1 MENNNINTNI
11 AQIIFPKD
19 MEIRKIKKK
28 KKKTSSEKKKVL
40 NELKETLKEFD
51 TALSVAASKKI
62 NIPAEI
68 GILPNNITQINSI
81 KELKELTATLKA
93 RIQIINQL
101 VAQGASK
108 ERETGLFNEGMG
120 SGQRLPI
127 TSGVFPQQQPQIL
140 PNQPILPNQI
150 QPIPSEG
157 NPSQIPDTD
166 AEESLDKLRE
176 ELLNKLNPEDKAK
189 AEAQLEEERIQ
200 AQKDFDEEREGDIR
214 IPADN
219 SQEPPELETDLGF
232 DIGGGKRIDLKSP
245 KGWTTIYGN
254 YRKYVEK
261 LTAKL
266 IKIDDGIFEI
276 TPLELKQLNESRNDI
291 LDQHDSLLKTL
302 NQSELQYIDSD
313 PNLKQLDTNMITN
326 LTLDPISLI
335 KEIAKEQKVEIKEI
349 TSGETSSEIKLK
361 EKRTE
366 KVKKLLT
373 KIEVEENSYALIIK
387 SANEAKLANNK
398 DELKQLAKEVQDDNN
413 AITVLRDA
421 LTGIE
426 QVSMEEEYQSFKAQA
441 AMLERNLVRM
451 QNEDIQLG
459 TLGNPLSLVSSKP
472 ADADIP
478 LKKPARPK
486 RPGEES
492 DEEEGAI
499 SPVDQQ
505 RINILIAY
513 YKNVGKNWSTQE
525 KNAYLQLFNEIEL
538 AKIKK
543 KNRVEKLKTI
553 KRMIQQKF
561 PSIPDSEFIITASF

>member
-1 MENNNINTNI
+1 MENNNINTNV

-19 MEIRKIKKK
+19 MELRKIKKK
-28 KKKTSSEKKKVL
+28 KKKSSSEKKKVL
-40 NELKETLKEFD
+40 NELKETLKEYD
-51 TALSVAASKKI
+51 TALSVAGSKKI

-68 GILPNNITQINSI
+68 GILPNNINEINSI
-81 KELKELTATLKA
+81 KELKQLIATLKS

-101 VAQGASK
+101 IAQGVSK
-108 ERETGLFNEGMG
+108 ERETGLFNEGTG
-120 SGQRLPI
+120 SQRLPI
-127 TSGVFPQQQPQIL
+127 TSGQFAPQQPQIL

-157 NPSQIPDTD
+157 NPTQIEDND
-166 AEESLDKLRE
+166 AEKTLE
-176 ELLNKLNPEDKAK
+176 ELRQEILNKLNPEDKAK
-189 AEAQLEEERIQ
+189 AEAQLEEERQ
-200 AQKDFDEEREGDIR
+200 AQKDSNEEQQGDIS

-245 KGWTTIYGN
+245 RGWTTIYGN

-373 KIEVEENSYALIIK
+373 KIEVEENSYVLIIK
-387 SANEAKLANNK
+387 NANEAKRANNK

-413 AITVLRDA
+413 AITVLRDL

-426 QVSMEEEYQSFKAQA
+426 QVSMEVEYQSFKSQA
-441 AMLERNLVRM
+441 ALLERNLVRM
-451 QNEDIQLG
+451 QNEDIQLDAD
-459 TLGNPLSLVSSKP
+459 GNVLSLVLPKP
-472 ADADIP
+472 VDADIP
-478 LKKPARPK
+478 LKKPDRPK
-486 RPGEES
+486 RPDKEQE
-492 DEEEGAI
+492 AI

-538 AKIKK
+538 ANINKK
-543 KNRVEKLKTI
+543 KGRAKKLPVI

-561 PSIPDSEFIITASF
+561 SSIPDSEFIITANF

>member
-1 MENNNINTNI
+1 MENNNINTNV

-28 KKKTSSEKKKVL
+28 KKKSSSEKKKVL
-40 NELKETLKEFD
+40 NELKETLKEYD
-51 TALSVAASKKI
+51 TSLSVAASKKI

-101 VAQGASK
+101 VATGNSK
-108 ERETGLFNEGMG
+108 ERETGLFNEGTG
-120 SGQRLPI
+120 GQRLPI

-150 QPIPSEG
+150 QPIPSAG
-157 NPSQIPDTD
+157 NPTQIPDSD

-176 ELLNKLNPEDKAK
+176 ELLNKLSPEDKAK

-214 IPADN
+214 IPADD
-219 SQEPPELETDLGF
+219 SQEAPELETDLGF

-245 KGWTTIYGN
+245 KGWTIIYGN

-266 IKIDDGIFEI
+266 IKIDDGVFEI
-276 TPLELKQLNESRNDI
+276 TPLELSQLNESRNDI
-291 LDQHDSLLKTL
+291 LNQHDALLKTL

-335 KEIAKEQKVEIKEI
+335 KEIGKAQKVEIKEI
-349 TSGETSSEIKLK
+349 TSGETSSETKLK

-373 KIEVEENSYALIIK
+373 KIEVEINSYDLIIK
-387 SANEAKLANNK
+387 SANEAKQTNNK

-426 QVSMEEEYQSFKAQA
+426 QVSMEAEYQSFKSQA
-441 AMLERNLVRM
+441 AELERNLVRM
-451 QNEDIQLG
+451 QNENILLD
-459 TLGNPLSLVSSKP
+459 TDGNVELLAGPISI
-472 ADADIP
+472 DADIP
-478 LKKPARPK
+478 KPKP
-486 RPGEES
+486 
-492 DEEEGAI
+492 DAI
-499 SPVDQQ
+499 SPEDQQ
-505 RINILIAY
+505 RVNILIAY
-513 YKNVGKNWSTQE
+513 YKNVNKKWVTQE
-525 KNAYLQLFNEIEL
+525 RNAYRQLFNEIEL
-538 AKIKK
+538 AKIQNKK
-543 KNRVEKLKTI
+543 GRAKKLPVI
-553 KRMIQQKF
+553 KKMIQEKF
-561 PSIPDSEFIITASF
+561 PSIPDSDFISTSSF

>member
-1 MENNNINTNI
+1 MENTNINTNV

-19 MEIRKIKKK
+19 VEIRKIKKK
-28 KKKTSSEKKKVL
+28 KPKTSSEKKKVL
-40 NELKETLKEFD
+40 NELKETLKEYD

-62 NIPAEI
+62 SIPAEI
-68 GILPNNITQINSI
+68 GILPNNISEINSI

-108 ERETGLFNEGMG
+108 ERGTGLFNEGTG
-120 SGQRLPI
+120 GQRLPS
-127 TSGVFPQQQPQIL
+127 TSGVFAPQQPQIL
-140 PNQPILPNQI
+140 PNQPIFPNQI
-150 QPIPSEG
+150 QPVPSEG
-157 NPSQIPDTD
+157 NPTQIPDTD

-214 IPADN
+214 IPADD
-219 SQEPPELETDLGF
+219 SQESPELETDLGF

-276 TPLELKQLNESRNDI
+276 TPLELTQLNESRNDI
-291 LDQHDSLLKTL
+291 LDQHDALLKTL

-326 LTLDPISLI
+326 LTLDPISLV

-387 SANEAKLANNK
+387 NANEAKRANNK
-398 DELKQLAKEVQDDNN
+398 AELKQLAKEVQDDNN

-421 LTGIE
+421 LTGTE
-426 QVSMEEEYQSFKAQA
+426 QVSMEAEYESFKAQA

-459 TLGNPLSLVSSKP
+459 SGGNVLSLVSSKP
-472 ADADIP
+472 DDADIP

-486 RPGEES
+486 RP

-499 SPVDQQ
+499 SPADQQ

-538 AKIKK
+538 ANINKK
-543 KNRVEKLKTI
+543 KGRAKKLPVI

-561 PSIPDSEFIITASF
+561 SSIPDSEFIMTASF